1 MSSVRSGR
9 PHTHTCYVNVHSNG
23 DPLCSILSFHSQ
35 VKEKMLY
42 AATKATIR
50 KAFSSGVIVD
60 DVAATHKVRKEG
72 TV

>member
-1 MSSVRSGR
+1 
-9 PHTHTCYVNVHSNG
+9 
-23 DPLCSILSFHSQ
+23 

-60 DVAATHKVRKEG
+60 DVAATHKVREER
-72 TV
+72 TLLD

>member
-1 MSSVRSGR
+1 MMNMI
-9 PHTHTCYVNVHSNG
+9 CYVHY
-23 DPLCSILSFHSQ
+23 CQSQ

-60 DVAATHKVRKEG
+60 DVAATHKVREERTDTLVYELRECCWLLG
-72 TV
+72 

>member
-1 MSSVRSGR
+1 MVNSDLMECTANSVRNNV
-9 PHTHTCYVNVHSNG
+9 CYVDYS
-23 DPLCSILSFHSQ
+23 LSQ

-60 DVAATHKVRKEG
+60 DVAATHKVREERALLD
-72 TV
+72 

>member
-1 MSSVRSGR
+1 MHGNACTYRMVNSQSTLL
-9 PHTHTCYVNVHSNG
+9 HCY
-23 DPLCSILSFHSQ
+23 FHSQ

-60 DVAATHKVRKEG
+60 DVAATHKVRKRGQEYKSVG
-72 TV
+72 